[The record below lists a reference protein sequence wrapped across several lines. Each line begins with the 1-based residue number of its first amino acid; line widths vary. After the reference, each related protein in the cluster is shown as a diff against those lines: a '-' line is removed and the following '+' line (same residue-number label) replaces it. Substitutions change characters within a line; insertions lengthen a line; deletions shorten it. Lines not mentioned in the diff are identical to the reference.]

1 MKYFT
6 GKAGVY
12 RYHKQALNI
21 CRLSGICAFHR
32 LINKFE
38 IKRDIITLLKRYT
51 RYLIQIMKVLSEWQI
66 ILSTEGK
73 QRGMCYEIKKK
84 SCFFAWC

>member
-6 GKAGVY
+6 GKAGVC
-12 RYHKQALNI
+12 RYHIQALSI

-32 LINKFE
+32 LINKYE

-51 RYLIQIMKVLSEWQI
+51 KYLTQIMKVLSEWQNLI
-66 ILSTEGK
+66 N
-73 QRGMCYEIKKK
+73 
-84 SCFFAWC
+84 